1 MDKFYAAVAGAF
13 VMLFLTP
20 MMHPLAKRL
29 EAISRRIYKIKA
41 VAIHIERD
49 PSIIWSGYPNWVG
62 ASVWMPELP
71 ADAPDH
77 PTDWYNW
84 ARPLGGS
91 DARLTVLKV
100 SITSRDTAAI
110 LVEPPKIRSLPL
122 PIGDPPKG
130 IVATY
135 PVGGAELNPRRVQ
148 VDLEWGAATWVGP
161 EGAPIRALNLSLA
174 PGETE
179 QFHIYAHAA
188 AGRYQWRLELPLL
201 VDGKRLTVRVED
213 DGEPFITYGSSGFS
227 EYLWHDDQ
235 WVARENT

>member
-13 VMLFLTP
+13 VTLFLTP
-20 MMHPLAKRL
+20 MVHPLAKRL
-29 EAISRRIYKIKA
+29 EAISRRIYKIKP
-41 VAIHIERD
+41 V
-49 PSIIWSGYPNWVG
+49 V
-62 ASVWMPELP
+62 V
-71 ADAPDH
+71 
-77 PTDWYNW
+77 
-84 ARPLGGS
+84 
-91 DARLTVLKV
+91 
-100 SITSRDTAAI
+100 

-130 IVATY
+130 TVATC

-148 VDLEWGAATWVGP
+148 VDLERGAATWVNP
-161 EGAPIRALNLSLA
+161 EGDPIRALNLSPA

-188 AGRYQWRLELPLL
+188 AGRYPWRLELPLL

-213 DGEPFITYGSSGFS
+213 DGEPFVTYGSSGFS

-235 WVARENT
+235 WVAREST